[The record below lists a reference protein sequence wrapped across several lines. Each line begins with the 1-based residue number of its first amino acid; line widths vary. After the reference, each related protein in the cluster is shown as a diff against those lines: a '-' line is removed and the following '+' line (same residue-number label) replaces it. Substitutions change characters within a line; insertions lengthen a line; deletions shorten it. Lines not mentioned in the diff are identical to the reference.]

1 MNDTIIK
8 LLEDATTESSTI
20 TENGINWKAVLDI
33 VVKWATTTG
42 LRLLIAIVVMIISFK
57 IINVVSKK
65 IYKHLEKKHADAT
78 LSKVLTNTAKIG
90 LKVLILLG
98 LIGYV
103 GIETAS
109 VSAIIASMGVGIS
122 LAVQGT
128 LSNFAGGVIIIV
140 MRPFKLGDFI
150 TSNNQSGTVE
160 DIKLFYTQ
168 IVTPDNKVIYI
179 PNGSLANNVI
189 VNASVKDTRRVDIVM
204 SVSYDSDID
213 LVKQISRKV
222 LEECELVLKSP
233 ECLVEVGNYG
243 DSGIEIYVRGWCNR
257 PDYWKTYYR
266 LMYDLKMAYD
276 EYHISIPYNQIDVHI
291 SNE

>member
-1 MNDTIIK
+1 MDYVK
-8 LLEDATTESSTI
+8 LLADATTEST
-20 TENGINWKAVLDI
+20 TVTDEGINWKAILDI

-42 LRLLIAIVVMIISFK
+42 LKLLIALVILIISFK
-57 IINVVSKK
+57 LINVICKRILRK
-65 IYKHLEKKHADAT
+65 LEKKNADAT
-78 LSKVLTNTAKIG
+78 LSKVLTNTAKIA
-90 LKVLILLG
+90 LKILIILG

-109 VSAIIASMGVGIS
+109 ISAIIASLGVGIS

-128 LSNFAGGVIIIV
+128 LSNFAGGVIIII

-189 VNASVKDTRRVDIVM
+189 VNASVKDVRRVDIIM
-204 SVSYDSDID
+204 NVSYDSDLA

-222 LEECELVLKSP
+222 LEECDLVLKSP
-233 ECLVEVGNYG
+233 EMLVEIGNYG
-243 DSGIEIYVRGWCNR
+243 DSSVEVYVRGWCNR
-257 PDYWKTYYR
+257 PDYWKTYYK
-266 LMYDLKMAYD
+266 LLYELKMAYD
-276 EYHISIPYNQIDVHI
+276 EYHIAIPFNQIDVHI
-291 SNE
+291 DNK